1 MRVAHIAS
9 MQTSTHRT
17 ISVLTV
23 RRPGRGT
30 AARVHRRTGGE
41 DDIDRLRISDPD
53 PYTSRA
59 SDYMSAPVAFL
70 TRDMELS
77 DPIVKKFLNTFS
89 GLPVVDKNRHV
100 VGILSRKDVA
110 RFLAFSRRGWQKK
123 TVKDAMTSPAHW
135 VTEHAPVAQ
144 VWSEMMKYKVWRL
157 PVVTKETIQ
166 LVGVI
171 TRSDIL
177 SPILGTD
184 KDVRTRGEDLAR
196 GEQLQRE
203 TTEEAYRG
211 HLIRG
216 DSQLSDILL
225 EYLAD
230 KDISSRFDD
239 KDDEDDDSDEFF
251 SEDADVMGE
260 RYKAPLDESNLWWPK
275 SSNAR
280 AR

>member
-1 MRVAHIAS
+1 MH
-9 MQTSTHRT
+9 T
-17 ISVLTV
+17 LTA

-30 AARVHRRTGGE
+30 AARAHRRTGGE

-53 PYTSRA
+53 PYSSRA

-70 TRDMELS
+70 TPDMELR

-89 GLPVVDKNRHV
+89 GLPVTDRSRHV

-110 RFLAFSRRGWQKK
+110 RFLAFDARRGWQKK
-123 TVKDAMTSPAHW
+123 KVKDAMTSPVHW
-135 VTEHAPVAQ
+135 VTENAPIAQ

-157 PVVTKETIQ
+157 PVVTKDTIQ

-177 SPILGTD
+177 VPMCDTD
-184 KDVRTRGEDLAR
+184 EDVRRRGEDLAR
-196 GEQLQRE
+196 EEQLQRE
-203 TTEEAYRG
+203 TTVEAYRG

-216 DSQLSDILL
+216 EPQLSDILL

-230 KDISSRFDD
+230 KDILARFDD
-239 KDDEDDDSDEFF
+239 EDEDDDDSDEFF

-260 RYKAPLDESNLWWPK
+260 RYKAPLDDNHLWWPK
-275 SSNAR
+275 SSSAR

>member
-1 MRVAHIAS
+1 M
-9 MQTSTHRT
+9 
-17 ISVLTV
+17 
-23 RRPGRGT
+23 
-30 AARVHRRTGGE
+30 
-41 DDIDRLRISDPD
+41 
-53 PYTSRA
+53 
-59 SDYMSAPVAFL
+59 
-70 TRDMELS
+70 
-77 DPIVKKFLNTFS
+77 VKKGFI
-89 GLPVVDKNRHV
+89 V
-100 VGILSRKDVA
+100 I
-110 RFLAFSRRGWQKK
+110 GWQKK

-135 VTEHAPVAQ
+135 VIEHAPVAQ

-216 DSQLSDILL
+216 DPQLSDILL

-239 KDDEDDDSDEFF
+239 EDDEDDDSDEFF

-260 RYKAPLDESNLWWPK
+260 RYKAPSDESNLWWPK